1 MKDYRG
7 GPQVLKIDPEEAG
20 ERADVILTRRF
31 PELSRT
37 RIQKLIESGG
47 ITWGG
52 GRMLKA
58 GTRLAGGEN
67 LEIRDWQKPAEPGEK
82 KPLPEP
88 IPLEVIYEDPQLLVV
103 NKPAGLV
110 VHPGAG
116 QPRGTL
122 VNALLYRYRDLP
134 EAIGAERPGI
144 VHRLDRYTSGL
155 LLVARDE
162 FTQRALSRDF
172 EARRVKKEYRAL
184 VWGEFNEDEITL
196 RGKIGRDPRDRKK
209 MALDGIKGREA
220 VTRVRVQER
229 LRGFTLLRI
238 FPETGRT
245 HQIRVHLAGLKH
257 PVVGD
262 LVYGRARNLPGSIS
276 PKIQGALIMLPGFAL
291 HAYAL
296 EFKHPVSGK
305 IVSLK
310 APLPAP
316 FAELVKLLS
325 ALR

>member
-1 MKDYRG
+1 MRNSKI
-7 GPQVLKIDPEEAG
+7 GPQVLQVGPEEAG
-20 ERADVILTRRF
+20 ERADVILARRF

-47 ITWGG
+47 IIREE
-52 GRMLKA
+52 GRGLKP
-58 GTRLAGGEN
+58 GTRLAAGES
-67 LEIRDWQKPAEPGEK
+67 LEIRDWKKPAGPGEGK
-82 KPLPEP
+82 LVPEP
-88 IPLEVIYEDPQLLVV
+88 IPLEVVYEDPQLLVV

-116 QPRGTL
+116 RSRGTL
-122 VNALLYRYRDLP
+122 VNALLHRYRDLP
-134 EAIGAERPGI
+134 EAGGADRPGI
-144 VHRLDRYTSGL
+144 VHRLDRETSGL

-184 VWGEFNEDEITL
+184 VWGEFNEDEMTL
-196 RGKIGRDPRDRKK
+196 RGTIGRNPHDRKK
-209 MALDGIKGREA
+209 MAVDGIKGREA

-229 LRGFTLLRI
+229 FPGFTLLRI

-245 HQIRVHLAGLKH
+245 HQIRVHLSALGH

-262 LVYGRARNLPGSIS
+262 LVYGRARKLPRSAPPGVE
-276 PKIQGALIMLPGFAL
+276 KALAGLGGFAL
-291 HAYAL
+291 HASAL
-296 EFKHPVSGK
+296 EFRHPASGETLA
-305 IVSLK
+305 LK

-316 FAELVKLLS
+316 FAELIRQLS
-325 ALR
+325 TLK

>member
-1 MKDYRG
+1 MQT
-7 GPQVLKIDPEEAG
+7 GPQVLKVNPEEAG
-20 ERADVILTRRF
+20 ERADVILARRF
-31 PELSRT
+31 PEMSRT
-37 RIQKLIESGG
+37 RIQKLIETGG

-52 GRMLKA
+52 GRMLKS

-67 LEIRDWQKPAEPGEK
+67 LEIQDWQKPAEPGEAK
-82 KPLPEP
+82 LAPEP

-116 QPRGTL
+116 RPGGTL
-122 VNALLYRYRDLP
+122 ANALLYRYRDLP
-134 EAIGAERPGI
+134 EAIGADRPGI
-144 VHRLDRYTSGL
+144 VHRLDRFTSGL
-155 LLVARDE
+155 ILVARDE
-162 FTQRALSRDF
+162 FTQRTLSRDF

-184 VWGEFNEDEITL
+184 VWGELNEDEITL
-196 RGKIGRDPRDRKK
+196 RGRIGRDPRDRKK
-209 MALDGIKGREA
+209 MAVDGIKGREA

-229 LRGFTLLRI
+229 FRGFTLLRI

-245 HQIRVHLAGLKH
+245 HQIRVHLAGIKH

-276 PKIQGALIMLPGFAL
+276 PELQGALIMLPGFAL

-296 EFKHPVSGK
+296 EFRHPVSGETLT
-305 IVSLK
+305 LK

-316 FAELVKLLS
+316 FAELIRQLS
-325 ALR
+325 VLR